1 MDEDALALDETEVA
15 ELALTPLER
24 RPRREPQT
32 YQELS
37 PQLDYLYR
45 NEYNIGQWLQFA
57 DAKAGGV
64 VIALSIVALDLFRHS
79 SDFVH
84 AHNLHHAFWGW
95 LSLVLF
101 VFAAVAT
108 ALCVVGVARA
118 LFPRVRTSRPSLSFF
133 GVVARFQ
140 SAEAYERAVTEKREV
155 DLIENVATQVWN
167 LACIAD
173 DKYRS
178 LRHAYL
184 GAMLFLISWACA
196 RIALSLAS

>member
-1 MDEDALALDETEVA
+1 VDEDALALDDEEVA

-45 NEYNIGQWLQFA
+45 NEQNIGQWLQFA

-79 SDFVH
+79 NDFIH
-84 AHNLHHAFWGW
+84 AHNSRHAAWGW
-95 LSLVLF
+95 LSLALF
-101 VFAAVAT
+101 VLAAAAT
-108 ALCVVGVARA
+108 ALCVVGIARA

-133 GVVARFQ
+133 GVVARFPTP
-140 SAEAYERAVTEKREV
+140 EAYERAVTEKRELE
-155 DLIENVATQVWN
+155 LIENVATQVWN

-173 DKYRS
+173 DKYKS

-184 GAMLFLISWACA
+184 GAMLFLIAWGCA
-196 RIALSLAS
+196 RVALSLAS